1 MSAGPKHSFVALVL
15 IACAAGAFYKLLQPP
30 RETAVEL
37 KFVEIVRV
45 GGGQPVLVL
54 REAHGRRA
62 LPVPISRA
70 EAALIERSLKGPG
83 GLAPATIDALGG
95 RVLSAGID
103 KVSRDRGFRG
113 HLALGA
119 GSRELRIDSTAGE
132 ALSLAMQAGAPIVAA
147 PEVMDEAGVSPED
160 LHGKAARTVGSD
172 PTPAPVLHI

>member
-30 RETAVEL
+30 RAAAIPL
-37 KFVEIVRV
+37 QFVEIVRV

-54 REAHGRRA
+54 REVEGRRA

-70 EAALIERSLKGPG
+70 EAALIERSLKGPR
-83 GLAPATIDALGG
+83 GLAPATVEALGG
-95 RVLSAGID
+95 RVLGAGID
-103 KVSRDRGFRG
+103 QVSRERGFRG

-132 ALSLAMQAGAPIVAA
+132 ALSLALQAGAPIEAE
-147 PEVMDEAGVSPED
+147 PEVLDEAGVTPDD
-160 LHGKAARTVGSD
+160 LRGKSARSVRSE
-172 PTPAPVLHI
+172 PAPAPVLHI